1 MKASLRRRLWQ
12 PVKMLVSRL
21 WGTRMVGGFV
31 RGDGTWL
38 PHTRLSNTTV
48 VFARER
54 LDVGDHV
61 FIGHFSVL
69 DATYG
74 LRIGEGCQ
82 IGFFTGI
89 FTHSSHAAIR
99 LYGRE
104 YVRVPEKKA
113 YFTAPVDIG
122 DYCFVGAHATLL
134 PGTRLG
140 RGSIVSAYSL
150 VSGEHPDFAILAGQ
164 PAKVVGDTRRM
175 DERLLREH
183 PELMPFYEA
192 WAGGLPGA
200 LMAADAAAETV
211 APPMPSPTAP
221 TSTARSGPSSASPTT
236 PSSSP

>member
-1 MKASLRRRLWQ
+1 MKASWWRRRWQ
-12 PVKMLVSRL
+12 PLKMLISRA
-21 WGTRMVGGFV
+21 WGSRVVWGFV
-31 RGDGTWL
+31 RGDGEFL
-38 PHTRLSNTTV
+38 PHTRISNTSE

-74 LRIGEGCQ
+74 LTIGEGCQ

-89 FTHSSHAAIR
+89 FSHSSHAAIR
-99 LYGRE
+99 LYGRA
-104 YVRVPEKKA
+104 YVEPGEKKA
-113 YFTAPVDIG
+113 YFTAPVVIG
-122 DYCFVGAHATLL
+122 EYSFVGAHATLL

-164 PAKVVGDTRRM
+164 PAKVIGDTRRM

-183 PELMPFYEA
+183 PELMPHYLA
-192 WAGGLPGA
+192 WAGEAPRA
-200 LMAADAAAETV
+200 QET
-211 APPMPSPTAP
+211 
-221 TSTARSGPSSASPTT
+221 GE
-236 PSSSP
+236 

>member
-1 MKASLRRRLWQ
+1 MTKKTSAAINLKAPWWRRRFQQL
-12 PVKMLVSRL
+12 KMLASRA

-31 RGDGTWL
+31 RGDGVFL
-38 PHTRLSNTTV
+38 PHTRISNTSC

-99 LYGRE
+99 LYGRA
-104 YVRVPEKKA
+104 YVATAEKKA
-113 YFTAPVDIG
+113 YFTAPVEIG
-122 DYCFVGAHATLL
+122 DYSFVGAHATLL
-134 PGTRLG
+134 PGTVLG
-140 RGSIVSAYSL
+140 RGSIVSAYSM
-150 VSGEHPDFAILAGQ
+150 VSGTHPDFAILAGQ
-164 PAKVVGDTRRM
+164 PAKQVGDTRRM

-183 PELMPFYEA
+183 PELQAHYLA
-192 WAGGLPGA
+192 WAGELP
-200 LMAADAAAETV
+200 V
-211 APPMPSPTAP
+211 APQTIKDGQA
-221 TSTARSGPSSASPTT
+221 
-236 PSSSP
+236 